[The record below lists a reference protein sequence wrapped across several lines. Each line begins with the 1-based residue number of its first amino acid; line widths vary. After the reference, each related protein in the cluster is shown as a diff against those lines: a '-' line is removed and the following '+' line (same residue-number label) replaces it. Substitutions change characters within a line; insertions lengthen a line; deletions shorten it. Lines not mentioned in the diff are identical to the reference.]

1 MWTKLEI
8 TTKDNDGGDD
18 LSESNGIAADDATT
32 AAAREIRKL
41 LGGSDHF
48 KLNITEIMWRHKKD
62 QHRRTKEYE
71 TRWLTD
77 A

>member
-32 AAAREIRKL
+32 AAAADGVDVDVDAAADDDAAL
-41 LGGSDHF
+41 
-48 KLNITEIMWRHKKD
+48 
-62 QHRRTKEYE
+62 
-71 TRWLTD
+71 RWQPIPAFLW
-77 A
+77 